1 MCTFSCEKKLILSYR
16 FLPSDQRY
24 RCSHIGENDSAIH
37 FLWRFLFWQNS
48 HQKNEFSQ
56 LINII
61 AVFQSRCLDFI
72 EHLIF
77 QSRKQIISLLL
88 VVLYCRKKA
97 YFRLKFRSQ
106 PNKYFVSVV
115 KLSVPTVIQQ
125 CTPSLSSVVLTACVS
140 KFGIA
145 AMAGYGIVNKLDMI
159 LFMPA
164 MCLNMALTAI
174 IGYCLPVAFCKTSC
188 RYVRLQRR
196 SRSFGTALHL
206 VPCLGVPAERGYAVL
221 YGQDQRIRQ
230 A

>member
-1 MCTFSCEKKLILSYR
+1 MSSVSLSISSRYSKADAWISSNISFSRAESRSYR
-16 FLPSDQRY
+16 CCWS
-24 RCSHIGENDSAIH
+24 CCTAE
-37 FLWRFLFWQNS
+37 
-48 HQKNEFSQ
+48 
-56 LINII
+56 
-61 AVFQSRCLDFI
+61 
-72 EHLIF
+72 
-77 QSRKQIISLLL
+77 
-88 VVLYCRKKA
+88 KKA

-125 CTPSLSSVVLTACVS
+125 YTPSLSSVVLTACVS

-206 VPCLGVPAERGYAVL
+206 VPYLGVPAERGYAVL